1 MQWFRLH
8 NKLLNDP
15 VVQGLS
21 DKQFKVYINLLCHA
35 SLVDKNGLIG
45 TINETSFALRET
57 KEIVSSCFMAFQEVG
72 LLVTSETDSETFHI
86 PQWRKKQYK
95 SDTSTDRVR
104 KHRENKKRFK
114 AVTVTPP
121 DTDTDT
127 DTDTDNI
134 DKTKAKRFAAPSIDE
149 CKDYFVEKGST
160 HLEAQKFFDY
170 YESNGWK
177 VGKNK
182 MKKWKSSASGWIS
195 RQSNFVQPNKPNQA
209 SSNVDDFLNYG
220 EEDYFNQQGD
230 FIDGE
235 CS

>member
-127 DTDTDNI
+127 DTDNI